1 MATTDEELDQLD
13 RDIRQFKIE
22 FEQYFGGGRNRPPS
36 DTEWRIEALMKRYG
50 DRGAGMNSSQRFR
63 YSNLSQ
69 TYAKYRHI
77 LRKRMKQR
85 EEAIEERHFGAAA
98 RAIESERARRASSAA
113 RPDAET
119 QFPFAISCK
128 DPEHEMKKVE
138 QLLAAFRLAK
148 EQAGESTDRLTL
160 EAFLQFVLQKT
171 GQLQKQKNANEVE
184 YIVTVEGRRARLI
197 ARVKS

>member
-1 MATTDEELDQLD
+1 MPTTDEELDQLD

-50 DRGAGMNSSQRFR
+50 DRGAGLNSSQRFR

-85 EEAIEERHFGAAA
+85 EEGSEERHFGAAA
-98 RAIESERARRASSAA
+98 RAIASERARRTSSGA
-113 RPDAET
+113 RSNPGT

-128 DPEHEMKKVE
+128 DPENEKKKVE
-138 QLLAAFRLAK
+138 ELLSAFRLAK
-148 EQAGESTDRLTL
+148 EQTGESTERLTP

-171 GQLQKQKNANEVE
+171 GQLQKQQNAHEVE
-184 YIVTVEGRRARLI
+184 YVVTVEGSRARLI

>member
-1 MATTDEELDQLD
+1 MPTTDEELDQLD

-36 DTEWRIEALMKRYG
+36 DTEWRIEALLKRYG
-50 DRGAGMNSSQRFR
+50 DRGVGLNSSQRFR
-63 YSNLSQ
+63 FSNLSQ

-85 EEAIEERHFGAAA
+85 EEGTEERHFGAAA
-98 RAIESERARRASSAA
+98 RAIESERARRASSNERSKAG
-113 RPDAET
+113 T
-119 QFPFAISCK
+119 QFPFAIACK
-128 DPEHEMKKVE
+128 DPENEKQKVE
-138 QLLAAFRLAK
+138 ELLAAFRRAK
-148 EQAGESTDRLTL
+148 EQAGESTDRLTP

-197 ARVKS
+197 ARVKT